1 MIHSPRCITVLDAC
15 VLYPVPIRDLLL
27 SLASAGLYQP
37 KWSALIQD
45 EWSRNLLANRADLT
59 AAQLQRTA
67 TMMNTAFPDADVE
80 GYEVFIPT
88 LTLPD
93 PDDCHVLAAA
103 LRSQADVIV
112 TMNLKDFPVPYLRTF
127 DVEVQHPD
135 EFIGNLLD
143 LNPAKALEAFR
154 QQVSRLKNPPIAA
167 AQVLDNLRKSS
178 LPTTAARLEALL
190 SPPIPS
196 SSLPGLR

>member
-1 MIHSPRCITVLDAC
+1 MIHAPRLVAVLDAC

-27 SLASAGLYQP
+27 SLAAAGLYQP

-45 EWSRNLLANRADLT
+45 EWSRNLLANRPDLT
-59 AAQLQRTA
+59 ATQLRRTA

-80 GYEVFIPT
+80 GYGVFMHI

-93 PDDCHVLAAA
+93 PDDRHVLAAA

-112 TMNLKDFPVPYLRTF
+112 TTNLKDFPRPYIRTF

-135 EFIGNLLD
+135 EFIGNLID
-143 LNPAKALEAFR
+143 LNPAQALEAFR
-154 QQVSRLKNPPIAA
+154 QQVARLKNPPIAVT
-167 AQVLDNLRKSS
+167 QVLDNLRKSS
-178 LPTTAARLEALL
+178 LPASAARLEALL
-190 SPPIPS
+190 SPP
-196 SSLPGLR
+196 LPLLPDLM

>member
-1 MIHSPRCITVLDAC
+1 MIHSPRFIAVLDAC

-27 SLASAGLYQP
+27 SLASAGLYTP

-45 EWSRNLLANRADLT
+45 EWSRNLLANRPDLN
-59 AAQLQRTA
+59 AVQLQRTA
-67 TMMNTAFPDADVE
+67 TMMNLAFPDADVA

-93 PDDCHVLAAA
+93 PDDRHVLAAA

-112 TMNLKDFPVPYLRTF
+112 TTNLKDFPVPYLRTF

-135 EFIGNLLD
+135 EFVGNLID
-143 LNPAKALEAFR
+143 LNSTQAVEAFR
-154 QQVSRLKNPPIAA
+154 QQVARLKNPPIAA

-178 LPTTAARLEALL
+178 LPATAARLEAMLFAAF
-190 SPPIPS
+190 PPRS
-196 SSLPGLR
+196 

>member
-1 MIHSPRCITVLDAC
+1 MIHSPRFIAVLDAC

-27 SLASAGLYQP
+27 SLASA
-37 KWSALIQD
+37 LIQD
-45 EWSRNLLANRADLT
+45 EWSRNLLVNRSDLN

-93 PDDCHVLAAA
+93 PDDRHVLAAA

-112 TMNLKDFPVPYLRTF
+112 TTNLKDFPASYLRTF

-135 EFIGNLLD
+135 EFIGYLID

-154 QQVSRLKNPPIAA
+154 QQVARLKNPPLAA
-167 AQVLDNLRKSS
+167 AQVLGNLRKSN
-178 LPTTAARLEALL
+178 LPLTAARLEAMS
-190 SPPIPS
+190 SPKFPPYA
-196 SSLPGLR
+196 

>member
-1 MIHSPRCITVLDAC
+1 MIHSPRFVTVLDAC

-27 SLASAGLYQP
+27 SLASAGLYKP

-59 AAQLQRTA
+59 AAQLHRTA
-67 TMMNTAFPDADVE
+67 TMMNTAFHDADVE

-88 LTLPD
+88 LALPD
-93 PDDCHVLAAA
+93 PDDRHVLAAA

-112 TMNLKDFPVPYLRTF
+112 TTNLKDFTVPYIRTF

-135 EFIGNLLD
+135 EFIGNLID
-143 LNPAKALEAFR
+143 LNPAKALEAFC
-154 QQVSRLKNPPIAA
+154 QQVARLKNPPIAA

-178 LPTTAARLEALL
+178 LPASAARLEALL
-190 SPPIPS
+190 SPT
-196 SSLPGLR
+196 LPPHP

>member
-1 MIHSPRCITVLDAC
+1 MIHSPRFIAVLDAC

-27 SLASAGLYQP
+27 SLASAGLYKP

-45 EWSRNLLANRADLT
+45 EWRRNLLANRSDLN
-59 AAQLQRTA
+59 AAQLQRTV

-88 LTLPD
+88 LVLPD
-93 PDDCHVLAAA
+93 PDDRHVLAAA

-112 TMNLKDFPVPYLRTF
+112 TTNRKDFPVPYLRTF

-135 EFIGNLLD
+135 EFVGNLID

-154 QQVSRLKNPPIAA
+154 QQVARLKNPPIAA

-178 LPTTAARLEALL
+178 LPATAARLEASLF
-190 SPPIPS
+190 PP
-196 SSLPGLR
+196 LPFQAVPDVM

>member
-1 MIHSPRCITVLDAC
+1 MIHSPRFVTVLDAC

-27 SLASAGLYQP
+27 SLASAGLYKP

-59 AAQLQRTA
+59 AAQLHRTA

-88 LTLPD
+88 LALPD
-93 PDDCHVLAAA
+93 PDDRHVLAAA

-112 TMNLKDFPVPYLRTF
+112 TTNLKDFTVPYIRTF

-135 EFIGNLLD
+135 EFIGNLID
-143 LNPAKALEAFR
+143 LNPAKALEAFC
-154 QQVSRLKNPPIAA
+154 QQVARLKNPPIAA

-178 LPTTAARLEALL
+178 LPASAARLEALL
-190 SPPIPS
+190 SPT
-196 SSLPGLR
+196 LPPHP

>member
-1 MIHSPRCITVLDAC
+1 MIHSPRFITVLDAC

-27 SLASAGLYQP
+27 SLASAGLYKP

-45 EWSRNLLANRADLT
+45 EWSRNLLANRSDLT

-67 TMMNTAFPDADVE
+67 TMMNMAFPDADVE
-80 GYEVFIPT
+80 GYEVFTPT

-93 PDDCHVLAAA
+93 PDDRHVLAAA

-112 TMNLKDFPVPYLRTF
+112 TTNLKDFPVSYLRTF

-135 EFIGNLLD
+135 EFIGNLID

-154 QQVSRLKNPPIAA
+154 QQVARLKNPPIAA
-167 AQVLDNLRKSS
+167 VQVLDNLRKSS
-178 LPTTAARLEALL
+178 LPATAARLEALL
-190 SPPIPS
+190 SPP
-196 SSLPGLR
+196 LPPHSAPDAM

>member
-1 MIHSPRCITVLDAC
+1 MIHSPRFVAVLDAC

-37 KWSALIQD
+37 KWSALIQN
-45 EWSRNLLANRADLT
+45 EWSRNLLMNRSDLT

-80 GYEVFIPT
+80 GYEVFISS

-93 PDDCHVLAAA
+93 PNDRHVLAAA

-112 TMNLKDFPVPYLRTF
+112 TTNLKDFPVPYIRTF

-154 QQVSRLKNPPIAA
+154 QQVARLKNPPITA
-167 AQVLDNLRKSS
+167 AQVLDNLRK
-178 LPTTAARLEALL
+178 P
-190 SPPIPS
+190 
-196 SSLPGLR
+196 SLPGTADRLGLLIAAGE

>member
-1 MIHSPRCITVLDAC
+1 MIHSPRFIAVLDAC

-27 SLASAGLYQP
+27 SLASAGLYKP
-37 KWSALIQD
+37 KWSVLIQD

-59 AAQLQRTA
+59 ATQLQRTA
-67 TMMNTAFPDADVE
+67 MMMNTAFPDADVQ

-93 PDDCHVLAAA
+93 PDDRHVLAAA

-112 TMNLKDFPVPYLRTF
+112 TTNLKDFPVPYIRTF

-135 EFIGNLLD
+135 EFISNLID

-154 QQVSRLKNPPIAA
+154 QQVARLRNPPIAA

-178 LPTTAARLEALL
+178 LPATSARLEALL
-190 SPPIPS
+190 FPPLPS
-196 SSLPGLR
+196 HSVPDDM

>member
-1 MIHSPRCITVLDAC
+1 MIHSPRFIAVLDAC

-27 SLASAGLYQP
+27 SLASAGLYKP

-59 AAQLQRTA
+59 AAQLQRTT
-67 TMMNTAFPDADVE
+67 TMMNTAFPDADVA
-80 GYEVFIPT
+80 GYEVFVST
-88 LTLPD
+88 LALPD
-93 PDDCHVLAAA
+93 PDDRHVLAAA

-112 TMNLKDFPVPYLRTF
+112 TTNLKDFPVPYIRTF
-127 DVEVQHPD
+127 DIEVQHPD
-135 EFIGNLLD
+135 EFIGNLID
-143 LNPAKALEAFR
+143 LNPAQALEAFR
-154 QQVSRLKNPPIAA
+154 QQVARLKNPPIAA

-190 SPPIPS
+190 FPPPPS
-196 SSLPGLR
+196 HSAPDAK

>member
-1 MIHSPRCITVLDAC
+1 MIHSSRFIAVLDAC

-27 SLASAGLYQP
+27 SLASAGLYKP

-45 EWSRNLLANRADLT
+45 EWSRNLLANRSDLT

-67 TMMNTAFPDADVE
+67 TMMNMAFPDADVE
-80 GYEVFIPT
+80 GYEAFIPT

-93 PDDCHVLAAA
+93 PDDRHVLAAA
-103 LRSQADVIV
+103 LRSQAEVIV
-112 TMNLKDFPVPYLRTF
+112 TTNLKDFPVSYLRTF

-135 EFIGNLLD
+135 EFVGNLID

-154 QQVSRLKNPPIAA
+154 QQVARLKNPPIPT

-190 SPPIPS
+190 SPT
-196 SSLPGLR
+196 LPLRA

>member
-1 MIHSPRCITVLDAC
+1 MIHLPRFIAVLDAC

-27 SLASAGLYQP
+27 SLASAGLYKP

-45 EWSRNLLANRADLT
+45 EWSRNLLANRSDLT

-67 TMMNTAFPDADVE
+67 TMMNTAFPDADVA
-80 GYEVFIPT
+80 GYEVFVPT
-88 LTLPD
+88 LTLPV
-93 PDDCHVLAAA
+93 PDDRHVLAAA

-112 TMNLKDFPVPYLRTF
+112 TTNLKDFPVLYVRAF

-135 EFIGNLLD
+135 EFVGNLID

-154 QQVSRLKNPPIAA
+154 QQVARLKNPPIAV

-178 LPTTAARLEALL
+178 MPATAARLETFLFPSL
-190 SPPIPS
+190 SP
-196 SSLPGLR
+196 RA